1 MLQYTEE
8 QIKIIESN
16 DNFMYVIAFA
26 GTGKTTTLKAYA
38 EARPKQKI
46 LYVAYNESVV
56 KEARSKFPSNV
67 EVLTSHSLAYRNIGF
82 NYKHKLVSKLKI
94 HDIRKALLLKRN
106 TKGILIAKKVLEGID
121 RFCYSSY
128 VNINDA
134 YYMVEDIPCSKE
146 KYLNFIK
153 RIWEKM
159 DNVNSN
165 FKITHDFYLK
175 KFELLSPKLNYDA
188 ILFDEAQDANPA
200 TKSLILKQKI
210 YKKINI
216 LFVGDRHQ
224 EIYSF
229 RGSQNALI
237 NKNKNEYALTKSFRF
252 GKNIEKVANILIK
265 KFKNEKLSISGNDF
279 INDQINSY
287 QQHYKTAIISRT
299 NAMVIANAMKAAEE
313 NKKIYFVGGIKN
325 YNFGKILEVEAL
337 YNSQKHL
344 IKDFSIKKY
353 KNFNELEKVAKFE
366 ENNELLFLCN
376 VVKKYSSKLRASIN
390 KVNSL
395 IVNDINQADITL
407 TTAHK
412 SKGLEFE
419 QVILS
424 NDFNKFFDK
433 NDKIKQNIKNEE
445 INILYVALTR
455 AIYSLITNKELDKII
470 GKYHDHE

>member
-1 MLQYTEE
+1 MLGTLLTFLPTLAVNYFISSSAINNASE
-8 QIKIIESN
+8 
-16 DNFMYVIAFA
+16 VIQLNAEKKL
-26 GTGKTTTLKAYA
+26 TVVRETTTEHIEDY
-38 EARPKQKI
+38 
-46 LYVAYNESVV
+46 
-56 KEARSKFPSNV
+56 
-67 EVLTSHSLAYRNIGF
+67 F
-82 NYKHKLVSKLKI
+82 N
-94 HDIRKALLLKRN
+94 
-106 TKGILIAKKVLEGID
+106 
-121 RFCYSSY
+121 
-128 VNINDA
+128 
-134 YYMVEDIPCSKE
+134 
-146 KYLNFIK
+146 
-153 RIWEKM
+153 
-159 DNVNSN
+159 
-165 FKITHDFYLK
+165 
-175 KFELLSPKLNYDA
+175 
-188 ILFDEAQDANPA
+188 
-200 TKSLILKQKI
+200 
-210 YKKINI
+210 
-216 LFVGDRHQ
+216 
-224 EIYSF
+224 
-229 RGSQNALI
+229 
-237 NKNKNEYALTKSFRF
+237 
-252 GKNIEKVANILIK
+252 
-265 KFKNEKLSISGNDF
+265 F